1 MNHKNYVKIVVL
13 TTAVLLTVTIF
24 NSGALSKNQENSV
37 PPLPLDGQEGHFLFT
52 PWHSKTTYLINET
65 GVVNHTWQGDY
76 YPLYDAYVDHNGSV
90 YLTIDSG
97 RGGVQKIAY
106 NGTILWNYHYTR
118 DSGYAT
124 HDLSIL
130 PNGDFLLIMQEIKSP
145 AQAIQK
151 GRDPN
156 TLWFGNFNP
165 NFIIQ
170 VHQTGPTSGDIVWE
184 WHIWD
189 HMIQDF
195 DATKDNYGVIA
206 DHPELADINCDYWWN
221 VGWPYMN
228 SVDYN
233 PQNDQILLSAHNC
246 DEIWIIDHSTTTEE
260 AAGHT
265 GGTYGH
271 GGDLLYRWGN
281 PQAYDRGTAADEKLY
296 LQHQVCWVKPGLPHA
311 GNILVFSNGNNRPGG
326 YLSSCDE
333 FTPAINNDTGEY
345 YEPPS
350 GEPYGPAN
358 LTWQFMLPQNLFSD
372 GFGGAQRMINGDTLI
387 CSGWNGVFIRVTPDK
402 QIVWTFNNPYPYM
415 NDEVYRTQ
423 YIPPYIP
430 PPPPPPP
437 LVANLE
443 CNGSLSWSN
452 IKPGGTV
459 HGSFQVQNIGDN
471 NSLLNWTVNNTLAW
485 GTWTFT
491 PSSGESLTPAQG
503 PVTVQVYVVVP
514 KEKNAAFQGNITV
527 VNKQN
532 SSDYCMIPVTL
543 TTPLSQHIE
552 HQGFFARLLVRFP
565 HAFPLLRYL
574 MGF

>member
-1 MNHKNYVKIVVL
+1 MNHTKYAKIVML
-13 TTAVLLTVTIF
+13 TAAALFAMTLL
-24 NSGALSKNQENSV
+24 NSGALSQNAQNQT
-37 PPLPLDGQEGHFLFT
+37 PPQTLDPKEGHFLYT

-76 YPLYDAYVDHNGSV
+76 YPLYDSYVDHNGSV
-90 YLTIDSG
+90 YLTIQSG
-97 RGGVQKIAY
+97 QGGVQVIAY
-106 NGTILWNYHYTR
+106 NGTTLWNYHYTR
-118 DSGYAT
+118 DAGYAT

-130 PNGDFLLIMQEIKSP
+130 PNGDFLLIMQEVKSA

-151 GRDPN
+151 GRDPG
-156 TLWFGNFNP
+156 TIWFGNFNP

-184 WHIWD
+184 WHVWD

-195 DATKDNYGVIA
+195 DATKDNYGNVSQ
-206 DHPELADINCDYWWN
+206 HPELADINCDYWWN

-228 SVDYN
+228 SIDYN

-260 AAGHT
+260 AASHT

-311 GNILVFSNGNNRPGG
+311 GNILIFSNGNNRPGG

-372 GFGGAQRMINGDTLI
+372 GFGGAQRMLNNNTLI
-387 CSGWNGVFIRVTPDK
+387 CSGWNGIFIEVTPDK
-402 QIVWTFNNPYPYM
+402 QIVWTF
-415 NDEVYRTQ
+415 DAGDQVYRTE
-423 YIPPYIP
+423 YIFSNQP
-430 PPPPPPP
+430 PPQPKPK
-437 LVANLE
+437 VYVT
-443 CNGSLSWSN
+443 GRLSWSDV
-452 IKPGGTV
+452 KPGATVTGT
-459 HGSFQVQNIGDN
+459 FQLQNYGGA
-471 NSLLNWTVNNTLAW
+471 SSSLNWTIDTSSLTW
-485 GTWTFT
+485 GTWTVSPT
-491 PSSGESLTPAQG
+491 SGKNLTPDDG
-503 PVTVQVYVVVP
+503 SVTINVTCIAP
-514 KEKNAAFQGNITV
+514 TDK
-527 VNKQN
+527 NKQFRGSMKVIDTDN
-532 SSDYCMIPVTL
+532 ASDNASVPIIL
-543 TTPLSQHIE
+543 TTPYMPPRFFPRFWQWIAYFFDIMQQF
-552 HQGFFARLLVRFP
+552 HQR
-565 HAFPLLRYL
+565 
-574 MGF
+574 

>member
-1 MNHKNYVKIVVL
+1 MNPRNYIKIVTL
-13 TTAVLLTVTIF
+13 TTAALLTMTIF
-24 NSGALSKNQENSV
+24 NTGVLAQNQDKRTI
-37 PPLPLDGQEGHFLFT
+37 LPLDPKEGHFLYT

-76 YPLYDAYVDHNGSV
+76 YPLYDAYVDYNGSV
-90 YLTIDSG
+90 YLTIQSG
-97 RGGVQKIAY
+97 QGGVQVIAY
-106 NGTILWNYHYTR
+106 NGTTLWNYHYTR
-118 DSGYAT
+118 DAGYAT

-130 PNGDFLLIMQEIKSP
+130 PNGDFLLIMQDVKSA

-151 GRDPN
+151 GRDPS
-156 TLWFGNFNP
+156 TIWFGNFNP

-195 DATKDNYGVIA
+195 DATKDNYGNVSQ
-206 DHPELADINCDYWWN
+206 HPELADINCDYWWN

-228 SVDYN
+228 SIDYN

-260 AAGHT
+260 AASHT

-281 PQAYDRGTAADEKLY
+281 PQAYNRGTAADEKLY

-311 GNILVFSNGNNRPGG
+311 GNILIFSNGNNRPGG

-372 GFGGAQRMINGDTLI
+372 GFGGAQRMLNGDTFI
-387 CSGWNGVFIRVTPDK
+387 TSGWTGTFIRVTPDK
-402 QIVWTFNNPYPYM
+402 QIIFTL
-415 NDEVYRTQ
+415 DAGDQVYRTQ
-423 YIPPYIP
+423 YIPPYSYEPQQPKLYVIGR
-430 PPPPPPP
+430 
-437 LVANLE
+437 LTWNDV
-443 CNGSLSWSN
+443 
-452 IKPGGTV
+452 KPGETVNGT
-459 HGSFQVQNIGDN
+459 FQIQNTGGAN
-471 NSLLNWTVNNTLAW
+471 TKLNWTVNTSALTW
-485 GTWTFT
+485 GTWTVT
-491 PSSGESLTPAQG
+491 PQSGVNLTPGDG
-503 PVTVQVYVVVP
+503 PLTINVTCVAPSKKNTQFRGSLKVQDVNNASDTSNVP
-514 KEKNAAFQGNITV
+514 IV
-527 VNKQN
+527 
-532 SSDYCMIPVTL
+532 L
-543 TTPLSQHIE
+543 TTPYTPPHLFPRFRLWIDS
-552 HQGFFARLLVRFP
+552 FFERIQERFQN
-565 HAFPLLRYL
+565 
-574 MGF
+574 